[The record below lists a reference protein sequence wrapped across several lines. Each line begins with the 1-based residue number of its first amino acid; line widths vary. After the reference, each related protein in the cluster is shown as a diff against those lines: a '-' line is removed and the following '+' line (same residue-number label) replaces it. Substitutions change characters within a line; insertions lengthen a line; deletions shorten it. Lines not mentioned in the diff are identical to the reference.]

1 MKNISEKRSYVN
13 STIYKL
19 AYWPGLIYGQQRTIV
34 SIEQN
39 GRYLN
44 VLLEGD
50 ILNVD
55 EIGIPSEFKVK
66 K

>member
-13 STIYKL
+13 ITIYKL
-19 AYWPGLIYGQQRTIV
+19 AYWLGLIYGQQRTIV

-50 ILNVD
+50 ILNAD